1 MSSVL
6 ALPSPHYRPL
16 VYSFLLFRDRTWLC
30 SFGRLKLTRQ
40 TSLAM
45 NTVPLPVSHQR
56 GINTSPPLPSIV
68 LFIASFSWWSW
79 VHFTTVG
86 TCWVSISCTL
96 FLSLYNSL
104 IWNSLCIHPDWSLFD
119 QQVFSHHRRPSR
131 AVDEYLI
138 CDLTW
143 KNSRELPSRVFFQ
156 TDPGG
161 NQPIYLM
168 CEIFWNFLTSCK
180 SY

>member
-104 IWNSLCIHPDWSLFD
+104 IRNSLCMLWAQTGVCLTSKCSAITEGLAEQWMSISYVTWPGRTLESCLQEFSSKLTQEETSLF
-119 QQVFSHHRRPSR
+119 
-131 AVDEYLI
+131 
-138 CDLTW
+138 T
-143 KNSRELPSRVFFQ
+143 
-156 TDPGG
+156 
-161 NQPIYLM
+161 
-168 CEIFWNFLTSCK
+168 
-180 SY
+180 